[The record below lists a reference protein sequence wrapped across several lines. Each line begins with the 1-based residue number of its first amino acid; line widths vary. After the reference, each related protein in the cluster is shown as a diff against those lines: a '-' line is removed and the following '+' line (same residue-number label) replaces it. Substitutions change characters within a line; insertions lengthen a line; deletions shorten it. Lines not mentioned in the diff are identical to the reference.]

1 MLGQVFNTTSYF
13 QRKNVIETLID
24 SKSKVKDTLGEQFGC
39 LNGASNQILFAEH
52 FENEFS
58 KSAYAKQNP
67 NKASFAGLQKQWTKA
82 NYITKSMNVN
92 TRSTYNFPGLT
103 YHQQQPIKG
112 RSLQHCLTGSYS
124 QRLFNVNARTN
135 PLVLAQTKLSR
146 VQDFPNVHRLIKKVF
161 LKKETP
167 NMPPVGRQI
176 KNFVKNLQ
184 KVTKEQVTL
193 SYLEVYKI
201 LLVEIPSQNSFSS
214 SFSEGGGKMI
224 VQEVQCSGSSIS
236 LHSPSKKSDNLQF
249 V

>member
-112 RSLQHCLTGSYS
+112 RSLQHCLTGRGQLFSTAFQRECKNKSIGISSNKTFKSSGFSKCTSVNKKGFSEERDS
-124 QRLFNVNARTN
+124 QYASSRETNKEFCKEFAKSNQRTSNPELFGSLQD
-135 PLVLAQTKLSR
+135 PLSR
-146 VQDFPNVHRLIKKVF
+146 D
-161 LKKETP
+161 T
-167 NMPPVGRQI
+167 
-176 KNFVKNLQ
+176 
-184 KVTKEQVTL
+184 
-193 SYLEVYKI
+193 
-201 LLVEIPSQNSFSS
+201 IPEF
-214 SFSEGGGKMI
+214 FF
-224 VQEVQCSGSSIS
+224 
-236 LHSPSKKSDNLQF
+236 LQF
-249 V
+249 Q